1 MEIPSKF
8 TDVLLYLV
16 EDAKRSEMDGEQQ
29 ENINNKILALFY
41 RISF

>member
-8 TDVLLYLV
+8 TDVSLYLV